1 MSTTEKPARR
11 TPAQIAADDLRA
23 SWDAVL
29 KAAARIERAEKEV
42 QRAKEAREAMLRRF
56 DYAALHPDLDEAT
69 VQPVLAARQAVTAE
83 PSQAEEE
90 PSPAEEEAYR
100 AGLIA
105 AFRTAYSQT
114 AGQDR
119 DAVLTAATV
128 SWGLPEEEVTG
139 ADTAAADARK
149 AFSA

>member
-11 TPAQIAADDLRA
+11 TPARIAADDLRA
-23 SWDAVL
+23 SWEAVG
-29 KAAARIERAEKEV
+29 KAKARIQRAEAEV
-42 QRAKEAREAMLRRF
+42 ERAKEAREAMLRRF
-56 DYAALHPDLDEAT
+56 DYAALHPDLDKEDPQ
-69 VQPVLAARQAVTAE
+69 VQPVLAARERVRPAE
-83 PSQAEEE
+83 PA
-90 PSPAEEEAYR
+90 PAEDEAYR